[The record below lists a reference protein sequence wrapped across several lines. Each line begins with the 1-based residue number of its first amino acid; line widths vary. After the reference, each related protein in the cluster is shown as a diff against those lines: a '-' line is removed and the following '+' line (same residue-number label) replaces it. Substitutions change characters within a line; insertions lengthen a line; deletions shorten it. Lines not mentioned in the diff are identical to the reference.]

1 MIKGYIFDLDG
12 TLLDSLNVWDNVG
25 NRYLQS
31 IGIQGPDDLDSL
43 MEHMSLQEAALYM
56 KNTFVLTQSVNEVAL
71 GITYIIEE
79 AYEKSIPLKIGAR
92 KVIEKCF
99 DRNYQIVAFTA
110 GSVELATKALMRL
123 NLFHYFQNI
132 YSCQT
137 CGYNKTEIESYLTL
151 VKSMNLKVKECVVV
165 EDALYAIET
174 AVNAGCYVK
183 AIYDQANQKDWDKIC
198 GIAHEH
204 YESFIEMEDR
214 I

>member
-99 DRNYQIVAFTA
+99 DKNYQIVAFTA

-137 CGYNKTEIESYLTL
+137 CGYNKTEIE
-151 VKSMNLKVKECVVV
+151 
-165 EDALYAIET
+165 
-174 AVNAGCYVK
+174 
-183 AIYDQANQKDWDKIC
+183 
-198 GIAHEH
+198 
-204 YESFIEMEDR
+204 
-214 I
+214 